1 MSLVEPIN
9 INLDSSPYVCEE
21 MIECLSQTDRKDES
35 AEEFLQKGLIAMGII
50 VASTLA
56 GSVWAALT
64 INAPTY
70 NQSLLGT
77 LFGFLVGVILV
88 LAALLARTK

>member
-1 MSLVEPIN
+1 M
-9 INLDSSPYVCEE
+9 
-21 MIECLSQTDRKDES
+21 SQTNRNDGG
-35 AEEFLQKGLIAMGII
+35 AEELLVKGLIAAGII

-56 GSVWAALT
+56 GPVWASLT

-70 NQSLLGT
+70 NQDLQAT

-88 LAALLARTK
+88 LTALLVKTK

>member
-1 MSLVEPIN
+1 
-9 INLDSSPYVCEE
+9 
-21 MIECLSQTDRKDES
+21 LSQTSRKDER
-35 AEEFLQKGLIAMGII
+35 AEELFQKGLIAIGII

-56 GSVWAALT
+56 GPVWATLT

-70 NQSLLGT
+70 NQDLQAT

-88 LAALLARTK
+88 LTALLARTK

>member
-1 MSLVEPIN
+1 
-9 INLDSSPYVCEE
+9 
-21 MIECLSQTDRKDES
+21 LSQTNRKGGG
-35 AEEFLQKGLIAMGII
+35 AEEILEKGLIAAGII

-56 GSVWAALT
+56 GLVWAALT

-70 NQSLLGT
+70 NQDLQAT

-88 LAALLARTK
+88 LTALLVKTK

>member
-1 MSLVEPIN
+1 
-9 INLDSSPYVCEE
+9 
-21 MIECLSQTDRKDES
+21 LSQTNRKDEA
-35 AEEFLQKGLIAMGII
+35 AEEILEKGLIATGII

-56 GSVWAALT
+56 GPLWATLT

-70 NQSLLGT
+70 NQDLQAT

-88 LAALLARTK
+88 LTALLAKTK